1 MEDLPD
7 LYLLCSEEPEIES
20 EIETKIESS
29 HKFTIQKEANEL
41 NKVLEIIEKK
51 KFKESYLIVDEKKI
65 STLFN
70 ELEKKAKKDLYVFLK
85 IYIICSE
92 KNHYNSLI
100 NYNQYYNS
108 PFFTKDFVFNSIDAL
123 KIFLDGEKKK
133 ENEVIFDEYNENDEK
148 SLQLLDFYDLLSEPS
163 TEEIQKFQNELY
175 DKYRSNDIEIEK
187 LMKQSEGIELNNIK
201 GIIAK
206 YWLKIYEMSENFSNE
221 MNLKLQN
228 NRGSCYDVYIRLLY
242 FALKNE
248 YITPFIPSRGQTL
261 YKRIQ
266 IDEQKLQKFTQSK
279 NFICY
284 IRSFMIFNTNNKE
297 EKDTN
302 LWLEIENPDSIVN
315 KETSTC
321 VSLKEFK
328 ENQNENEE
336 ILFFPFSSFKAVD
349 KINKEGTH
357 YKLKLT
363 YLGKYSKKKDK
374 YESTDSLEKFQND
387 IVCGNITSE
396 QKIRENYPE
405 LLKKKSEIKAVF
417 KVKKYQDV
425 ILINPEQDPIRDCV
439 KIQFES
445 SKNGNNS
452 DEKLSVIHKFT
463 KAKKYNINFS
473 FSNGLEDF
481 TFLFKSSEVVSLDLS
496 NFNMEK
502 INSFQSMFCDCKQLT
517 KIKFSNVEL
526 KNIDDLSGMFFNCL
540 CLKSINLEN
549 FIKSNNKIKKMDYTF
564 YKCQS
569 LKKINFQNLET
580 EYDCSFNNTFY
591 DVNKNCKVEVKA
603 DEIKKQWDDYL
614 SNKKK

>member
-1 MEDLPD
+1 MGDIHD
-7 LYLLCSEEPEIES
+7 LYLLCSLEQDEVEIANLD
-20 EIETKIESS
+20 
-29 HKFTIQKEANEL
+29 KFNIINKKNRLNE
-41 NKVLEIIEKK
+41 VLEMIEKK
-51 KFKESYLIVDEKKI
+51 KFEESYLIVDEKKI
-65 STLFN
+65 TDLFN
-70 ELEKKAKKDLYVFLK
+70 ELEKKAKKDLYMFLK
-85 IYIICSE
+85 IFIICSE
-92 KNHYNSLI
+92 ENHYNSLI
-100 NYNQYYNS
+100 NYNPYYNS
-108 PFFTKDFVFNSIDAL
+108 PFFTKDFVFKTIKDL
-123 KIFLDGEKKK
+123 KIFLKGRKKN
-133 ENEVIFDEYNENDEK
+133 ENAVIFDEYNDEK
-148 SLQLLDFYDLLSEPS
+148 DLQLLDFYNLLSEPS

-187 LMKQSEGIELNNIK
+187 LLKQSDGIELKNIK

-221 MNLKLQN
+221 MNLKLQK

-261 YKRIQ
+261 YKRIK
-266 IDEQKLQKFTQSK
+266 IDEAKLQKFTQSK
-279 NFICY
+279 KFICY

-302 LWLEIENPDSIVN
+302 LWLEIENPDYIIN
-315 KETSTC
+315 KETSTS

-349 KINKEGTH
+349 KIEKEGNH

-363 YLGKYSKKKDK
+363 YLGKYSNKNDK
-374 YESTDSLEKFQND
+374 YESTDSLEKFKND
-387 IVCGNITSE
+387 LVRGNITSE
-396 QKIRENYPE
+396 QKIRENYPD
-405 LLKKKSEIKAVF
+405 LLKKKSEIKAEF
-417 KVKKYQDV
+417 KVKNYQDV
-425 ILINPEQDPIRDCV
+425 ILINPEQDDTRDCV

-452 DEKLSVIHKFT
+452 DEKLSTIHKFT
-463 KAKKYNINFS
+463 KAKKYNIIFS
-473 FSNGLEDF
+473 FSDGLEDF
-481 TFLFKSSEVVSLDLS
+481 TYLFKSSEVVSLDLS
-496 NFNMEK
+496 NFNMENL
-502 INSFQSMFCDCKQLT
+502 NSFQNMFCDCKQLT

-549 FIKSNNKIKKMDYTF
+549 FIKNNKKIKKMDYTF
-564 YKCQS
+564 YKCKS

-580 EYDCSFNNTFY
+580 ECDCSFNNTFY
-591 DVNKNCKVEVKA
+591 EVNKKCKVEVK
-603 DEIKKQWDDYL
+603 DNEIKKQWNDYL
-614 SNKKK
+614 TKKKNKK